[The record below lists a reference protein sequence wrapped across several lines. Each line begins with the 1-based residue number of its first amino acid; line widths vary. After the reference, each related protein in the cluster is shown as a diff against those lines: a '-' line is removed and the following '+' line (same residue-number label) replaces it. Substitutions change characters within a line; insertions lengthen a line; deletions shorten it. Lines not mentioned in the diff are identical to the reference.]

1 MLRQYQMLS
10 NGSGAV
16 AAGQVLLCEASAV
29 QSKSRDYSVTVG
41 MAGTTAQR
49 PKQGDAD
56 FPLPVQGGITYLDT
70 TLGFVIVSD
79 GNARWRNPLTG
90 ALV

>member
-1 MLRQYQMLS
+1 VYRQFQLLS

-16 AAGQVLLCEASAV
+16 AAGQVLICEASAV
-29 QSKSRDYSVTVG
+29 QANSRNYSISVA

-56 FPLPVQGGITYLDT
+56 FPLPLQGGIYYLDT

-79 GNARWRNPLTG
+79 GKGAWRNPFTG